1 MATST
6 NKDWRGNR
14 CASESWPSAEPGL
27 AEALALSYDD
37 ARRDELMDEALES
50 VPDELL
56 VEVAR
61 EAAGHLWLSQLGRQ
75 RGQQ

>member
-1 MATST
+1 
-6 NKDWRGNR
+6 
-14 CASESWPSAEPGL
+14 
-27 AEALALSYDD
+27 
-37 ARRDELMDEALES
+37 MDEALES